1 MIKLFTN
8 LQEGGGSQVL
18 QERAGHKL
26 KEPQGCT
33 LPVSEVAACTSAV
46 LIELF
51 CVLFVIVE
59 AIKELE

>member
-1 MIKLFTN
+1 M
-8 LQEGGGSQVL
+8 L

-46 LIELF
+46 LVELF